1 MMEEISNLEM
11 GRAGE
16 YFAIYE
22 LIKQGYPAF
31 LSDQGLSYD
40 IAVDVGGMLARGQVK
55 STAGHRDCG
64 KSKNVLRFG
73 ARTGKGMLKNT
84 SVEACDFYVFVS
96 LDDKLAAFVLTGGM
110 ESATNE
116 GFVKQTMDFRAAGI
130 ANGTKNING
139 EDRKAI
145 KIMTMEDFADF
156 TPVAE
161 RIKNELTRK

>member
-1 MMEEISNLEM
+1 MKEISNLEL

-55 STAGHRDCG
+55 STVGHKDRG
-64 KSKNVLRFG
+64 RTKNALRFG
-73 ARTGKGMLKNT
+73 TRTGKGVGRKT
-84 SVEACDFYVFVS
+84 SIDVCDFYVFVS
-96 LDDKLAAFVLTGGM
+96 LDDKLAAFILTGDM
-110 ESATNE
+110 ESSTTK
-116 GFVKQTMDFRAAGI
+116 GTVKQTMDFRARGVM
-130 ANGTKNING
+130 NGTKNMNG

-145 KIMTMEDFADF
+145 KIMTMEDFSDF
-156 TPVAE
+156 EPVAE
-161 RIKNELTRK
+161 AIKNDS